1 MVFIYII
8 VGAVFGFFFKQELGI
23 LLGAIL
29 GALVFLTYQLEVITD
44 RLPKKKNSSDE
55 EPDV

>member
-8 VGAVFGFFFKQELGI
+8 VGAVFGFFFEQGLGI

-29 GALVFLTYQLEVITD
+29 GAIVFLTYQLEVITD
-44 RLPKKKNSSDE
+44 RLLKKKNFSDE